1 MKKNLKLVVK
11 PQKVGR
17 KGQLSHHLNDNDEM
31 DLKKYRNQIELL
43 NGNIRRFRRTDDQVG
58 HYNYNLSIVPICF
71 SVMYNMLSDLHDP
84 LNRYLIRN
92 KKGLFLIKHLS
103 IK

>member
-1 MKKNLKLVVK
+1 MDIINLFPDSIRFKGDGKYHEIFKGLK
-11 PQKVGR
+11 PMIINKIHEV
-17 KGQLSHHLNDNDEM
+17 
-31 DLKKYRNQIELL
+31 LKSRSIKQT
-43 NGNIRRFRRTDDQVG
+43 TDDQVG
-58 HYNYNLSIVPICF
+58 HYNYNLSIIPICF

-92 KKGLFLIKHLS
+92 KSFLFLIKHLS